1 VRSDYQFRIVNS
13 VWDQRPI
20 RAHARQ
26 VAHEQI
32 YAHTEAA
39 LIAVDHQSVSMSHS
53 TAQIWIAGFGC
64 LVLIAACRTSGGGAA
79 SSGSGAAG
87 AGTSGTGTTGTAA
100 STGASGS
107 VTGGAGFADA
117 GPGGT
122 SGASGVSPTDD
133 GETCGIT
140 TDKIR
145 ITEIDVGAA
154 VVNNELDS
162 NPPQPGLMPIAI
174 SPIPSGGSRVA
185 WMGTDS
191 MVHIT
196 QLDAN
201 DQVVAGSTFGLPA
214 VDLQD
219 IYADDNGGVL
229 LLSRNAM
236 GGGNLNCGNI
246 NNLCGASASY
256 PTTDPCYDLYM
267 VRFDGTTETWATEL
281 TDSTTALPPYDTSAT
296 SSSIVYFVWWYAHNG
311 RIAFDGS
318 HYAGYF
324 GTAISVSQ
332 ACTDATS
339 TLTTGINIHQ
349 GDRMKIVN
357 AAGVIQ
363 TGGFDLGCSHSGYE
377 RVIWDPTA
385 TKFIPVC
392 QTDNNNR
399 IAIAPNYAT
408 VYPVDL
414 SYSSLGNV
422 VVASGGGYWATV
434 SNIRPGQPAGMYGLA
449 DVHLLHFSTGTAD
462 QDITLA
468 SDPGLNDR
476 APHLASYGTGRLL
489 AAWET
494 STAIGV
500 LAANDKNRKLY
511 IQALD
516 SATGAAEGP
525 PVNVA
530 AITGNR
536 YQDFRTFPDG
546 SVAYPAPGST
556 STKLKIVRVLPCS
569 P

>member
-1 VRSDYQFRIVNS
+1 M
-13 VWDQRPI
+13 
-20 RAHARQ
+20 
-26 VAHEQI
+26 AHEQI

-281 TDSTTALPPYDTSAT
+281 TDS
-296 SSSIVYFVWWYAHNG
+296 
-311 RIAFDGS
+311 
-318 HYAGYF
+318 
-324 GTAISVSQ
+324 
-332 ACTDATS
+332 
-339 TLTTGINIHQ
+339 
-349 GDRMKIVN
+349 
-357 AAGVIQ
+357 
-363 TGGFDLGCSHSGYE
+363 
-377 RVIWDPTA
+377 
-385 TKFIPVC
+385 

-434 SNIRPGQPAGMYGLA
+434 SNIRPGQPAGMDGLA